1 MRACAIDRFGDIG
14 DVGVRDIPKPE
25 PRDGELL
32 VEVKA
37 AAVNPADIKVLAHKD
52 GGAFL
57 HASKFPLVLG
67 FDFSG
72 IAANAAGKYKPGDEV
87 FGFLP
92 YSRKTRGGT
101 FAEYVTVAADG
112 VGPKPKR
119 ISHEQAAAAATTAM
133 SALQCLRDRF
143 PAGGAV
149 LINGASG
156 GVGSFAVEIAKNL
169 EAGLIVGTASAAKA
183 EYVKGLGAHRVVD
196 YKATPIREIGAQFDV
211 VVDAAATS
219 SFGECASILKPKGTY
234 VTTLPSLGLVGGML
248 RAAFSTK
255 KARMLIVKNA
265 AADFEQISRWFDDGK
280 LTPVLDRAY
289 PLAEV
294 QQALTRLRTG
304 DVRGKLAIT
313 I

>member
-1 MRACAIDRFGDIG
+1 MRASAIERFGDIA
-14 DVGVRDIPKPE
+14 DVAVRDVPE
-25 PRDGELL
+25 PEPADGELL
-32 VEVKA
+32 VDVKA
-37 AAVNPADIKVLAHKD
+37 AAVNPADIKVLTHED

-72 IAANAAGKYKPGDEV
+72 VVANTAGKYKPGDEV

-92 YSRKTRGGT
+92 YRRSTRGGT
-101 FAEYVTVAADG
+101 FAERVTAAADG
-112 VGPKPKR
+112 VGPKPR
-119 ISHEQAAAAATTAM
+119 HLSHEQAAAAATTAM

-156 GVGSFAVEIAKNL
+156 GVGSYAVEIAKNL
-169 EAGLIVGTASAAKA
+169 GAGLIVGTASAAKA
-183 EYVKGLGAHRVVD
+183 EYVRSRGAHRVVD
-196 YKATPIREIGAQFDV
+196 YKTTPIREIGAQFDV

-219 SFGECASILKPKGTY
+219 SFGACASILKPKGTY
-234 VTTLPSLGLVGGML
+234 ITTLPSGALVAGML
-248 RAAFSTK
+248 RAAFSSK
-255 KARMLIVKNA
+255 KCKLLLVKNA
-265 AADFEQISRWFDDGK
+265 AADFEQLARWFDEGK
-280 LTPVLDRAY
+280 LSPVLDRAY

-294 QQALTRLRTG
+294 PAALQRLRDG